1 MANYARYPLKN
12 QRITQNYNGTC
23 SHKPHSTA
31 KDYRD
36 YPIDEGGRDTSK
48 EAVYPA
54 CDEIIIKRVYGVGNR
69 GVNTVFWESTSKV
82 KFADNTEDYL
92 CGFYIH
98 SNDAD
103 LKKVK
108 VGNKYTRNQVVCYE
122 GTDGGVGMHTHMS
135 FGKGKLKG
143 NGWIKN
149 SNGKYVLYCTGG
161 AFKPEQILYVDKSFT
176 KVINSG
182 GLKFKD
188 LPKTSSKPT
197 SKSTS
202 KPSSTSFFP
211 KRGYFKYG
219 DTHANIGKI
228 SSFMYKK
235 FPLYTSKQALGNTF
249 GNNLLKSIKEFQ
261 KRTKIEADG
270 YIGPKTVQMLEKYGF
285 KK

>member
-1 MANYARYPLKN
+1 
-12 QRITQNYNGTC
+12 
-23 SHKPHSTA
+23 
-31 KDYRD
+31 
-36 YPIDEGGRDTSK
+36 
-48 EAVYPA
+48 
-54 CDEIIIKRVYGVGNR
+54 
-69 GVNTVFWESTSKV
+69 
-82 KFADNTEDYL
+82 
-92 CGFYIH
+92 
-98 SNDAD
+98 
-103 LKKVK
+103 
-108 VGNKYTRNQVVCYE
+108 
-122 GTDGGVGMHTHMS
+122 MHTHMS

-149 SNGKYVLYCTGG
+149 SKGKYVLYCTGG
-161 AFKPEQILYVDKSFT
+161 AFKPEQILYIDKSFT

-197 SKSTS
+197 SKPASKPTS
-202 KPSSTSFFP
+202 KPISTSFFP

-261 KRTKIEADG
+261 KRTKLNVDG